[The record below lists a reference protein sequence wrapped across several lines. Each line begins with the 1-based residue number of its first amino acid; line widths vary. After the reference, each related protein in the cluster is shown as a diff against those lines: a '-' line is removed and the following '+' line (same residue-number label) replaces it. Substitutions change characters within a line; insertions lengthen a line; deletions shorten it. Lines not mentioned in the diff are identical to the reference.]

1 MHTHAYRSL
10 YNNVVPP
17 SRLNAGVDFHLFKEG
32 IEPKWE
38 DPRCS
43 QGGKWV
49 VPIAKANKGQLD
61 TMWLNTVRRK
71 TAEGTRT
78 FAPLHPPTPPSPHV
92 YAPLPASF
100 PCSHICASPFAHDE
114 LRAKEAEPA
123 RMPFARSKS

>member
-71 TAEGTRT
+71 TAVGTRT
-78 FAPLHPPTPPSPHV
+78 FASLDPSLPARVQPSPRS
-92 YAPLPASF
+92 SF
-100 PCSHICASPFAHDE
+100 PCSHICASHAV
-114 LRAKEAEPA
+114 LRAQGAEPA